1 MLSQLIQ
8 YMEYEKIL
16 LGQLVKYAELQQEAL
31 KNFDV
36 KSVEKFSEIQDK
48 VSQKLKQTEKDRI
61 EMIMKWM
68 GLSRKDATNLKL
80 STIEKKLKGDN
91 FKIVSNLRETLSEL
105 TTKLYDLNKN
115 NRILINR
122 AKNSVQNMMEIFTG
136 GRRICNVKV

>member
-48 VSQKLKQTEKDRI
+48 VSLKLKQTEKDRI

-91 FKIVSNLRETLSEL
+91 FKIVSNLRESLNEL
-105 TTKLYDLNKN
+105 TSILYDLNKN

-122 AKNSVQNMMEIFTG
+122 AKNSVQNMMEIFKG